1 MKKIFLAFLGLILV
15 SCGTINLPT
24 LNKNKENTSLK
35 GSEWVLDDQNL
46 SPNTHITLHIEEGKV
61 SGNGGCNQYFGQL
74 TMDNAEQSF
83 SVKSIGAT
91 RMHCENSSTE
101 NQYFNLLE
109 KVDKFEVKD
118 QTLELYKG
126 GVLLLK
132 FKKK

>member
-35 GSEWVLDDQNL
+35 RSEWVLDDQNL
-46 SPNTHITLHIEEGKV
+46 SPHTHITLHIEEGKV

-74 TMDNAEQSF
+74 TIDNAGQSF
-83 SVKSIGAT
+83 SVKNIGAT
-91 RMHCENSSTE
+91 RMQCNNSSTE